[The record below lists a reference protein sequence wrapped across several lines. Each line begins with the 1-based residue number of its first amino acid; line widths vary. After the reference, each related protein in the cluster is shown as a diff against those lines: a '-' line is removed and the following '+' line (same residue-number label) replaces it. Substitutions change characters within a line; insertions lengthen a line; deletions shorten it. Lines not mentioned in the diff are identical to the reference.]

1 MRTARCCPADC
12 AIKSDWEKELE
23 SEGDFLKNNK
33 FNGASAVLKIL
44 GSPLRLKIT
53 MMLLKRDHCVCEILY
68 LLNEKQ
74 NLVSHNLGILKR
86 AQIIESYYRSKHKY
100 YKLNDSAI
108 TSIRFIK
115 ENLIDNK

>member
-23 SEGDFLKNNK
+23 SEGDFLDNNK
-33 FNGASAVLKIL
+33 FNETGAVLKIL

-53 MMLLKRDHCVCEILY
+53 MMLLNREHCVCEILY
-68 LLNEKQ
+68 LLKEKQ

-86 AQIIESYYRSKHKY
+86 AQIIDSYNRSGHKY
-100 YKLNDSAI
+100 YKLNSSSV
-108 TSIRFIK
+108 TTIRFIK
-115 ENLIDNK
+115 ENLIGNK